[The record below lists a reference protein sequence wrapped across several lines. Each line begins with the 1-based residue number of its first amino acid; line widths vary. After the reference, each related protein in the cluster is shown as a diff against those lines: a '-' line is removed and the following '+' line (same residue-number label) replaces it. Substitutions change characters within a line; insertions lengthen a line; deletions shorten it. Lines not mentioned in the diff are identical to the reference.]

1 VTKFVSVDVTAN
13 VILIGELTTGI
24 FIRGEAMDYGLLK
37 HLTETAGISGR
48 EERVRSLVADHLNN
62 TFNIQSTT
70 DAMGNLIAH
79 KSGKGPKVALVA
91 HMDEIGFMVS
101 KIEKRGFVRVIPIG
115 GVDPQVFCSQKV
127 IIHGNQD
134 MIGVV
139 GSVPPHL
146 RKKEGK
152 NAKAALPIEEGF
164 IDLGIPAEE
173 VHKHVSVGDPVTFAT
188 ESWQNNTS
196 FFGKAL
202 DDRLGLFI
210 MLSALGQTSRV
221 DCDLVL
227 IASTQEEYGLR
238 GVGPALFKEK
248 PDIAMILEGT
258 VSSDT
263 PGLKLPSNV
272 TPTEQGK
279 GPEIRFTDRRMIADR
294 RLADF
299 IAVQARNNNLSHQLV
314 VKNTGATDA
323 AAGQLVAEG
332 IIVGAISVP
341 TRYIHAPISM
351 ALKEDIAQTVQLT
364 KTFIENASRFSLTP

>member
-1 VTKFVSVDVTAN
+1 
-13 VILIGELTTGI
+13 
-24 FIRGEAMDYGLLK
+24 MDYGLLK
-37 HLTETAGISGR
+37 RLTETAGISGR
-48 EERVRSLVADHLNN
+48 EERVRSLVKDHLANALSL
-62 TFNIQSTT
+62 QSAT
-70 DAMGNLIAH
+70 DAMGNLISH
-79 KSGKGPKVALVA
+79 KAGKGPKVALVA

-101 KIEKRGFVRVIPIG
+101 KIEKRGFVRVMPVG
-115 GVDPQVFCSQKV
+115 GIDPQVFCAQKV
-127 IIHGNQD
+127 IVHGNTD
-134 MIGVV
+134 MVGVV

-152 NAKAALPIEEGF
+152 STKETLPIEEGF
-164 IDLGIPAEE
+164 IDLGLPAEE
-173 VHKHVSVGDPVTFAT
+173 VQKQVSVGDPVTFAT
-188 ESWQNNTS
+188 SSWENDTS

-210 MLSALGQTSRV
+210 MLSAIEQTNQM

-248 PDIAMILEGT
+248 PDIALILEGT

-263 PGLKLPSNV
+263 PGLKLPPNA
-272 TPTEQGK
+272 TATEQGK
-279 GPEIRFTDRRMIADR
+279 GPEIRLNDKRMIADR

-299 IAVQARNNNLSHQLV
+299 LAEQARDNNLSHQLV

-351 ALKEDIAQTVQLT
+351 ARKEDIDQTVKLAKAFVET
-364 KTFIENASRFSLTP
+364 VSRFKLTP

>member
-1 VTKFVSVDVTAN
+1 
-13 VILIGELTTGI
+13 
-24 FIRGEAMDYGLLK
+24 MDYGLLK
-37 HLTETAGISGR
+37 RLTETAGISGR
-48 EERVRSLVADHLNN
+48 EERVRALVADHLVN
-62 TFNIQSTT
+62 TLNLESTT

-79 KSGKGPKVALVA
+79 KAGKGPKVALVA

-101 KIEKRGFVRVIPIG
+101 KIDKRGFVRVMPIG
-115 GVDPQVFCSQKV
+115 GVDPQVFCAQKV
-127 IIHGNQD
+127 IVHGNQD
-134 MIGVV
+134 LVGVV

-146 RKKEGK
+146 RKKDGK
-152 NAKAALPIEEGF
+152 SAKEALPIEEGF
-164 IDLGIPAEE
+164 IDLGMPAQE
-173 VHKHVSVGDPVTFAT
+173 VQKHVSVGDPVTFAT
-188 ESWQNNTS
+188 RSWENNTS

-210 MLSALGQTSRV
+210 ILSVLRQTSRV

-248 PDIAMILEGT
+248 PDIAIILEGT

-263 PGLKLPSNV
+263 PGLKLPPNIA
-272 TPTEQGK
+272 PTEQGK
-279 GPEIRFTDRRMIADR
+279 GPEIRFNDKRMIADR

-299 IAVQARNNNLSHQLV
+299 IAELARNKNLSYQQV

-332 IIVGAISVP
+332 ILAGAISVP

-351 ALKEDIAQTVQLT
+351 ALKDDIAQTVKLA
-364 KTFIENASRFSLTP
+364 KAFLEAVSRFRLMPSL